1 MTLHE
6 NLTILAALNVYRNAC
21 EASMVSS
28 PDLADYY
35 KSEIGLID
43 AAERAV
49 KEDYEAQRN

>member
-21 EASMVSS
+21 EASMVKQ

-43 AAERAV
+43 AAERTV

>member
-21 EASMVSS
+21 EASMVNH

-35 KSEIGLID
+35 KSEIGLI
-43 AAERAV
+43 AEAEKAV
-49 KEDYEAQRN
+49 KKDYEAQRD